1 MKERRNKTLMPLI
14 CTGIICT
21 AAVLLFLLFLK
32 QMPDK
37 KGGSGNEIIM
47 RCVSTQLAAGQ
58 GESLKTALAQIET
71 EVSSQQEQYRLLA
84 EYAKKSPEISKSDVV
99 FPVAGEKYAD
109 ISIER
114 LNMSV
119 PLYYGDTNALL
130 KKGAGQYTGEGSAI
144 FGEGKQILV
153 AGHNTK
159 EFKPLQNAQLGDIV
173 KVTTSYGEFAY
184 QIVRIQVYNM
194 NDSTSYDFNL
204 DHEQLAM
211 YTCYPFSGPPGKTER
226 YFCYCDK
233 IYGPVFKD

>member
-1 MKERRNKTLMPLI
+1 MKERRNKTLIPLI
-14 CTGIICT
+14 CTGLICT
-21 AAVLLFLLFLK
+21 AAVLLFFLFLK
-32 QMPDK
+32 QIPGK
-37 KGGSGNEIIM
+37 KGGSGNKNIM
-47 RCVSTQLAAGQ
+47 KCVSSQLAAGQ
-58 GESLKTALAQIET
+58 SESLKTALVQIEA
-71 EVSSQQEQYRLLA
+71 EVFSQQEQYRLLA
-84 EYAKKSPEISKSDVV
+84 EYAKKSPEISKSNVV
-99 FPVAGEKYAD
+99 LPADGEKYAD

-184 QIVRIQVYNM
+184 QIVRMQVYNM

-233 IYGPVFKD
+233 LYGPVFKD

>member
-1 MKERRNKTLMPLI
+1 MKERHNKTLIPLI

-32 QMPDK
+32 RIPDK
-37 KGGSGNEIIM
+37 KGGAGNEIIM
-47 RCVSTQLAAGQ
+47 KCVSLQLAAGQ
-58 GESLKTALAQIET
+58 SENLKTVLARIQNEASLKL
-71 EVSSQQEQYRLLA
+71 EQYRVLA
-84 EYAKKSPEISKSDVV
+84 EYEKKSPEISKNDITL
-99 FPVAGEKYAD
+99 PVDGEKYAV

-153 AGHNTK
+153 AGHNTR
-159 EFKPLQNAQLGDIV
+159 EFRPLQNAQLGDIV

-184 QIVRIQVYNM
+184 QIVRMQVYDM
-194 NDSTSYDFNL
+194 NDRSSYDFNL

-233 IYGPVFKD
+233 LYGPVFKD